1 MNIKDLV
8 ESTDI
13 ESIEDVIKLHLE
25 ITSNLIPSSFAI
37 VSFVR
42 RSAVHPGGAFLWSGK
57 VSAKVVQ
64 MFT

>member
-13 ESIEDVIKLHLE
+13 ESVEDVIKLHLE

-37 VSFVR
+37 VFS
-42 RSAVHPGGAFLWSGK
+42 
-57 VSAKVVQ
+57 
-64 MFT
+64 